1 MLLPLHGAAAAEHI
15 GDPKGDLTGA
25 VRALL
30 GSGALVVT
38 DRDPQRAAQLATG
51 LAEDYWRRR
60 AELEPEV
67 RTPEQAVAAGLQV
80 DGTVLLVETADCG
93 GGGAA
98 GDSAASLKPLLG
110 AALPGPALVPVVDPA
125 AATYILDT
133 PGPTPATVRGAPFR
147 NLQRPWFPADPDI
160 PNLRPTLLTY

>member
-80 DGTVLLVETADCG
+80 DGTVLLVETADCCCC

-98 GDSAASLKPLLG
+98 ADSAASLKALLG
-110 AALPGPALVPVVDPA
+110 AVLPGPALVPVVDPA
-125 AATYILDT
+125 AARACHDAGT
-133 PGPTPATVRGAPFR
+133 GNTVTVAVADLP
-147 NLQRPWFPADPDI
+147 RPP
-160 PNLRPTLLTY
+160 LRRLR

>member
-1 MLLPLHGAAAAEHI
+1 MLLPLHGAAAAEHV
-15 GDPKGDLTGA
+15 GDPEGDLIGA
-25 VRALL
+25 VRALM

-38 DRDPQRAAQLATG
+38 DGAPQRAAQLATG
-51 LAEDYWRRR
+51 LAKEYWRRR

-67 RTPEQAVAAGLQV
+67 RTPEQAVADGLQV
-80 DGTVLLVETADCG
+80 DGTLLVVETADCG

-125 AATYILDT
+125 AARACHDAGT
-133 PGPTPATVRGAPFR
+133 GNTVTVAVADLP
-147 NLQRPWFPADPDI
+147 RPP
-160 PNLRPTLLTY
+160 LRRLR